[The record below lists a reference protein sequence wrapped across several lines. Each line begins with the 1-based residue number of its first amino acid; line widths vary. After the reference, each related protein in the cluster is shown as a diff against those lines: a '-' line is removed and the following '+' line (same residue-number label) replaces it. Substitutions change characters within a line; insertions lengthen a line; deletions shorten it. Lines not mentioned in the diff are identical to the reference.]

1 MSRHVPPSKPGSLY
15 AAIADLLAACY
26 AGVDGVFCVLP
37 QVAVKHVAKERV
49 TEWGTIVSITV
60 VFVLV
65 PPPLPL
71 LRWAGGRRGGGVV
84 RENVSFTAP
93 ALIKY
98 PLFSNLRTEQ
108 WCLWRSC
115 S

>member
-1 MSRHVPPSKPGSLY
+1 MSLHVPPSKPGALY
-15 AAIADLLAACY
+15 AANRDLFAAY
-26 AGVDGVFCVLP
+26 FAGVDGVFCVLL

-65 PPPLPL
+65 PPPPSCLV
-71 LRWAGGRRGGGVV
+71 GREEEGGVGV
-84 RENVSFTAP
+84 ARENVSFTAP

-98 PLFSNLRTEQ
+98 PLFFFFF
-108 WCLWRSC
+108 
-115 S
+115 

>member
-1 MSRHVPPSKPGSLY
+1 MGGRSAFLSLHVPPSKPGALY
-15 AAIADLLAACY
+15 AANRDLIPAY
-26 AGVDGVFCVLP
+26 FAGADGVFCVLL

-65 PPPLPL
+65 PPPSCLV
-71 LRWAGGRRGGGVV
+71 GREEEGGGVA

-98 PLFSNLRTEQ
+98 PLFFFFFN
-108 WCLWRSC
+108 
-115 S
+115 